1 MTTTTRRLSAA
12 ALGVALSTAS
22 LTGITMQSAD
32 AHTTGL
38 HDNCTNLN
46 KKWPHGVGTRNAVD
60 KTSGTKVRNFYKNND
75 AYWTAERHNGDLDR
89 DNDRI
94 ACEKA

>member
-1 MTTTTRRLSAA
+1 MNVKHKVGAAAVAATAAA
-12 ALGVALSTAS
+12 ALLVASPVS
-22 LTGITMQSAD
+22 
-32 AHTTGL
+32 AHTTGI

-60 KTSGTKVRNFYKNND
+60 KTSGDRVTNFYRNTD
-75 AYWTAERHNGDLDR
+75 AYWAAENHNGTLDR

-94 ACEKA
+94 ACEKR